1 MERDDLVKTHKQ
13 YKLNDK
19 KWDFFIRS
27 YYGGFDY
34 KMGGYLTKYVLERDD
49 EYEDRLANT
58 AIDNHC
64 RNIVQVYSSFLFRI
78 PPTREFGS
86 LVNDQALDSFLRDA
100 DLDGRSFDSIMKEA
114 QVYSSVYGHCWM
126 LLDKP
131 PVEAKTRA
139 EELGMEIRPYLS
151 IFTPENIYDWKF
163 DRMMNG
169 RYELSYLKIR
179 ESYDD
184 EFAYFKIWTRES
196 IKTYK
201 LPIDDD
207 KGTLVEEMSNPLGK
221 IPAVILYNQRSPE
234 RGVGISDLSDV
245 AEMQKAIY
253 NELSEIEQLIRISNH
268 PSLVKTPNV
277 QASAGAGSV
286 VQIPEDLNPALKPYQ
301 LQPSGANL
309 DAIMKSINTKIE
321 SIDRMTHMGSVRAT
335 ATGVQSGVALETE
348 FQLLNARLSEKGDL
362 LELAEEQLWKFWAMW
377 QDREFDGEIK
387 YPDSF
392 NLRDWTSDL
401 QYLMTAKASGIRSS
415 TFQQEID
422 KQIASQVID
431 DDEVINIIHQEIEQN
446 ATVGD
451 FGLTEPEPAT
461 IPEV

>member
-1 MERDDLVKTHKQ
+1 
-13 YKLNDK
+13 
-19 KWDFFIRS
+19 
-27 YYGGFDY
+27 
-34 KMGGYLTKYVLERDD
+34 
-49 EYEDRLANT
+49 
-58 AIDNHC
+58 
-64 RNIVQVYSSFLFRI
+64 
-78 PPTREFGS
+78 
-86 LVNDQALDSFLRDA
+86 
-100 DLDGRSFDSIMKEA
+100 
-114 QVYSSVYGHCWM
+114 
-126 LLDKP
+126 
-131 PVEAKTRA
+131 
-139 EELGMEIRPYLS
+139 
-151 IFTPENIYDWKF
+151 
-163 DRMMNG
+163 
-169 RYELSYLKIR
+169 
-179 ESYDD
+179 
-184 EFAYFKIWTRES
+184 
-196 IKTYK
+196 
-201 LPIDDD
+201 
-207 KGTLVEEMSNPLGK
+207 MSNPLGK

-321 SIDRMTHMGSVRAT
+321 SIDRITHMGSVRAT

-422 KQIASQVID
+422 KQIVSQVID
-431 DDEVINIIHQEIEQN
+431 DDEVINTIHQEIEQN

>member
-19 KWDFFIRS
+19 KWDFFIKS

-184 EFAYFKIWTRES
+184 EFAYFKIWTREA

-207 KGTLVEEMSNPLGK
+207 KGTLVEEMPNPLGK

-268 PSLVKTPNV
+268 PSLVKTPSV

-309 DAIMKSINTKIE
+309 EAIMKSINTKIE

-431 DDEVINIIHQEIEQN
+431 DDEVINTIHQEIEQN

>member
-19 KWDFFIRS
+19 KWDFFIKS

-49 EYEDRLANT
+49 EYEHRLANT

-179 ESYDD
+179 ESYDN